1 MLAALLTGSVVGAA
15 SSSLGSP
22 AVEPKPCG
30 KGFSRSHYFATFLAV
45 LCLCVAGIRTMDWV
59 LEDTKIVPSQ
69 GPPEMQGL
77 WEAAR
82 ARWPW
87 ALFTCVWVIF
97 LVEEHNGHEVW

>member
-1 MLAALLTGSVVGAA
+1 
-15 SSSLGSP
+15 
-22 AVEPKPCG
+22 
-30 KGFSRSHYFATFLAV
+30 
-45 LCLCVAGIRTMDWV
+45 MDWV